1 MKGNDQLFI
10 ILLTLS
16 YLFIFFLF
24 FLYIYLLQYTY
35 SNKKHENMKNILYF
49 FRDLLILTQMFSY
62 YLGMEVHF
70 ILIFCENPDKYFR
83 KDFKCWGSQYFIY
96 FILSMFYLILKF
108 CLCEITVNFSFSKE
122 DLNTSSISK
131 FIISNHNKILLYT
144 KTTSLFL
151 FFFHKKYSIEGLI
164 CLGLLFC
171 SVFLLFF
178 TFLENYY
185 QYKQCIKLTI
195 HLILS
200 VIYFFTCFLLNIGY
214 LIRNTSF
221 RGLIYIL
228 VVLIILNIVFFLT
241 LPEKEIK
248 IDLINI
254 SFETEFQVFNQLNL
268 LTNSIEKIKHD
279 RSSLLNLAS
288 YFRKREDNNYSC
300 NDFIELLNNNE
311 LKCIVYKYIEKTYK
325 SMINKYENSVL
336 LKIGYAL
343 FLCKT
348 LKKVDKAYIILY
360 DLFHVNCE
368 DLTLSQSYY
377 TFIIIKYLQNLST
390 TNYDD
395 KSNISIR
402 YQGNMIINL
411 ISQISEIYYKFW
423 VLLYNSKEHQD
434 INLLRKLGS
443 KIHTLTEEIDYR
455 YNKFCQSKIK
465 EKQIFLLY
473 SYYKRDILNDF
484 SNLEEEKIIELDD
497 NSFQTI
503 NNFNINSLVST
514 STFQFLI
521 VSLKQDT
528 FGTIVK
534 ISNEICIQ
542 LGYSS
547 EELIGQSMNILIPD
561 FIIKKHDELIKTKL
575 KHLKILQ
582 SDENSLKEHYFFL
595 KTKSKFM
602 YPFAV
607 FVTMVY
613 DNDNKPFIFSKINFD
628 RQQNLINELSS
639 TCKILC
645 DKNFIIQTF
654 TSNSIHLVNLLNK
667 AINNNNVEI
676 TKFIK
681 EFNDEYFKLILSLNN
696 VKSIN
701 KQKIKYSILKQYLN
715 NKPEEIVTFNKI
727 KCKISMSQLI
737 INNEILGYFFDLM
750 RVNNNNLN
758 EVVKA
763 KLSSKLIK
771 SSSYK
776 TKENDKII
784 NPIKNSKTKKI
795 RFESTPTEFKNINF
809 NYIPE
814 DKQFEFDFEKK
825 EYYYLDDI
833 NQNKQKNNV
842 NLLDYFKKEYLEKK
856 LEIISDTSSDNSSL
870 SYDSSYTNEDSNSN
884 QSSSFSSMKE
894 KNENEIKEN
903 LNIIINNKNS
913 NDYYHVNLPKINYYI
928 YSFQTNTFIDLPKI
942 KKGKVEEIF
951 YCEKILQK
959 KLDKKEKIPL
969 TKNETIEI
977 ENKLILPETKKN
989 NNSFYLKN
997 KSYFYDKIYSKDLS
1011 KSIVI
1016 LIITE
1021 FLHLCIVIILGGIF
1035 ANLCKSSLNILSN
1048 IIHSTEYLIT
1058 LSDNSNNI
1066 FYYSFFLI
1074 LLQNDKYNNL
1084 ILTKEMT
1091 EEHIRNQMI
1100 DIYKQTSEVINS
1112 LTHQTMTKQTLKK
1125 IKDLNLSYYSIS
1137 DKLDISSTNGD
1148 LLIVIKEINYA
1159 VYNFA
1164 HEDNS
1169 KINFLN
1175 LDYNF
1180 IFYNS
1185 NSAFL
1190 ISINNCIEVFI
1201 EEYNLRLKTL
1211 KNNSWAFT
1219 FIFLVI
1225 LFLCILVSFKGFLI
1239 MIHEKEKYLK
1249 YFFQIDQ
1256 DYIKYNILKCKK
1268 YIQLNKLSTFD
1279 SKYFISN
1286 PKINYDIDDNSENN
1300 ENDDENKLLKESN
1313 LINLNQKNI
1322 FQKGIS
1328 KSYFI
1333 SDKKNLKRI
1342 LIIYILY
1349 IICLISILLI
1359 IMVKSSN
1366 LFNDISHLIIIYFST
1381 MSHKSYILIL
1391 FNYMRIYIIY
1401 FINISSNE
1409 ELTYK
1414 LNLLNLLF
1422 SNIFGTHKEYKD
1434 KITNYIYK
1442 YGLSENSSRIFNE
1455 ITEKSLCEFISNV
1468 TVEFISCDQL
1478 SNNISNYGL
1487 DSLMVY
1493 YIDSLLNIKKNF
1505 EINLTIALESGFTY
1519 NELFY
1524 GTEKYNDYLPKE
1536 PEKLE
1541 LYNQLNPFNTIN
1553 SNIMKDLS
1561 IINDHIFKPAFK
1573 YFLDSLSLD
1582 IENILEKIQSV
1593 ETVLLIIFFLIIVI
1607 FNFIYYFP
1615 FLLKK
1620 NKEIKQI
1627 RSMLLIIPKNILY
1640 KLLIDEDDNEK

>member
-1 MKGNDQLFI
+1 
-10 ILLTLS
+10 
-16 YLFIFFLF
+16 
-24 FLYIYLLQYTY
+24 
-35 SNKKHENMKNILYF
+35 MKNIFYF
-49 FRDLLILTQMFSY
+49 FRDLLVLTQMFSY
-62 YLGMEVHF
+62 YSGMEVHL

-83 KDFKCWGSQYFIY
+83 KDFKCWSSQYFIY
-96 FILSMFYLILKF
+96 FVLSQFYLILKF
-108 CLCEITVNFSFSKE
+108 CLCEIIVNFSFSKE
-122 DLNTSSISK
+122 DLNSSSISK
-131 FIISNHNKILLYT
+131 FIISNHCKILLYT
-144 KTTSLFL
+144 KTASLFL
-151 FFFHKKYSIEGLI
+151 FFIHKKYSIEGII

-200 VIYFFTCFLLNIGY
+200 LIYFLTCFLLNIGY

-228 VVLIILNIVFFLT
+228 VVLILLNIVFFLT

-248 IDLINI
+248 IDLTNI
-254 SFETEFQVFNQLNL
+254 SLETEFQVFNQLNL
-268 LTNSIEKIKHD
+268 LINSIEKIKHD

-377 TFIIIKYLQNLST
+377 TFIILKYLQNLSR
-390 TNYDD
+390 TNIDD
-395 KSNISIR
+395 KTNISIR

-434 INLLRKLGS
+434 INVLRKLGS

-455 YNKFCQSKIK
+455 YNKFCQTKIK

-497 NSFQTI
+497 NYIQTI

-547 EELIGQSMNILIPD
+547 EELIGQNMNILIPD

-582 SDENSLKEHYFFL
+582 SDENSLKEHHFFL

-602 YPFAV
+602 YPIAF

-628 RQQNLINELSS
+628 RQQYLINELTS
-639 TCKILC
+639 TCTFLC
-645 DKNFIIQTF
+645 DLNFIIQTF
-654 TSNSIHLVNLLNK
+654 TSNSIHLVNLFNK

-737 INNEILGYFFDLM
+737 INNEILGYFFDL
-750 RVNNNNLN
+750 RRLNNNNLN
-758 EVVKA
+758 EEVKA
-763 KLSSKLIK
+763 KLSSKLITK

-776 TKENDKII
+776 TKENEKKII
-784 NPIKNSKTKKI
+784 PINNSKTKKI

-833 NQNKQKNNV
+833 NQKNKKNNV
-842 NLLDYFKKEYLEKK
+842 GLLDYFKKEYLEKK
-856 LEIISDTSSDNSSL
+856 LEIISDSSSDNSSL
-870 SYDSSYTNEDSNSN
+870 SYDDSSYTNEDSDSN

-894 KNENEIKEN
+894 KNENETKEN
-903 LNIIINNKNS
+903 LNIIINNKN
-913 NDYYHVNLPKINYYI
+913 NEDYYHVKLPKINYYI

-951 YCEKILQK
+951 YCEKIMSQ
-959 KLDKKEKIPL
+959 KLDKKEKMPL
-969 TKNETIEI
+969 TKNETIQI

-1021 FLHLCIVIILGGIF
+1021 FLHLCIAIILGGIF
-1035 ANLCKSSLNILSN
+1035 ANLCKNSLNILSN

-1066 FYYSFFLI
+1066 FYYSFFLV

-1084 ILTKEMT
+1084 VLSKEIT
-1091 EEHIRNQMI
+1091 EEYVRSQMI
-1100 DIYKQTSEVINS
+1100 DIYKQTSEVINL
-1112 LTHQTMTKQTLKK
+1112 LTHQTMTKKTLKK
-1125 IKDLNLSYYSIS
+1125 IKDLNLIYYLIS
-1137 DKLDISSTNGD
+1137 DKIDITSTNGD

-1164 HEDNS
+1164 NEDKTN
-1169 KINFLN
+1169 INFLN

-1185 NSAFL
+1185 NAAFL
-1190 ISINNCIEVFI
+1190 ISINNCVQVFI

-1211 KNNSWAFT
+1211 KNKTWAFT
-1219 FIFLVI
+1219 IIFLVI
-1225 LFLCILVSFKGFLI
+1225 LFLCILISFKGFLI

-1256 DYIKYNILKCKK
+1256 EYIKYNILKCKK

-1286 PKINYDIDDNSENN
+1286 PKINYDVDDNSENN

-1322 FQKGIS
+1322 IQKGIS

-1366 LFNDISHLIIIYFST
+1366 LFTDISHLIILYFLT
-1381 MSHKSYILIL
+1381 ISHKSFILIL

-1409 ELTYK
+1409 ELTSK
-1414 LNLLNLLF
+1414 LNLLNLFF
-1422 SNIFGTHKEYKD
+1422 SNIFQTHKEYRD
-1434 KITNYIYK
+1434 NITNYIYK

-1455 ITEKSLCEFISNV
+1455 ITEKSLCKFISNITIQV
-1468 TVEFISCDQL
+1468 ISCEQL
-1478 SNNISNYGL
+1478 SNNISSYGL
-1487 DSLMVY
+1487 DSLIVY
-1493 YIDSLLNIKKNF
+1493 YIDSLLYIKKNF
-1505 EINLTIALESGFTY
+1505 EINLTIALESGFTF

-1553 SNIMKDLS
+1553 SDIMKDLS
-1561 IINDHIFKPAFK
+1561 IINDNIFKPAFN

-1582 IENILEKIQSV
+1582 IENILEIIQSM
-1593 ETVLLIIFFLIIVI
+1593 ESVLLIIFFLFIVI

-1615 FLLKK
+1615 FLFKK